1 MIKKCKVGFVAVL
14 LAFCQTALAKSDMP
28 DFRTLVKNNAKTVVQ
43 IDTVTEEKPVAT
55 QGYGGQEIPDLFR
68 YFFEGPNG
76 MMPQPRMQP
85 QPKPR
90 RGRASGS
97 GFIIENDGYI
107 MTNAHVVKDTET
119 ITVTMTDQKEYD
131 AELIGLDVKSDIAV
145 IKIDA
150 KNLPTAKVG
159 NSDDVEVG
167 EWVLAIGSPFGFEYT
182 ATKGIIS
189 AVSRSLPDGQ
199 YVPFIQTDAAVNPG
213 NSGGPLFNLDGE
225 VIGVNTLIYSRSGGF
240 NGLAFA
246 VPMNTAM
253 DVAEQLRENGS
264 VSRGWL
270 GIGLQQVTQ
279 DLADSFGLDSP
290 TGALVS
296 MVVEGSPAEA
306 GGLQQGDIILAVN
319 DETVISSGD
328 LPPIIGRIRAGTK
341 AKIKVLRNQKEKV
354 LTVEIGELAQD
365 GQVSQGKSSS
375 SRNTT
380 FGFDVVD
387 IPENVAAKYD
397 LGYGVM
403 VKGVARNSLAA
414 KQGFAA
420 GDVIL
425 SINQRKVKD
434 RKTFNALIKDL
445 EKNKVHAFLVKRRD
459 NTRFVPF
466 EVR

>member
-1 MIKKCKVGFVAVL
+1 MIKKCKVGFVAVVFML
-14 LAFCQTALAKSDMP
+14 CQTALAKSEMP

-43 IDTVTEEKPVAT
+43 IDTVTEEQPVAM
-55 QGYGGQEIPDLFR
+55 QGYGGQGIPDIFK

-76 MMPQPRMQP
+76 MMPQPRTQP
-85 QPKPR
+85 QPR

-97 GFIIENDGYI
+97 GFVIEKDGYI
-107 MTNAHVVKDTET
+107 MTNAHVVKDAET

-145 IKIDA
+145 IKVDA
-150 KNLPTAKVG
+150 KNLPTAKIG
-159 NSDDVEVG
+159 DSDKVEVG

-182 ATKGIIS
+182 ATKGIVS

-213 NSGGPLFNLDGE
+213 NSGGPLFNLKGK

-279 DLADSFGLDSP
+279 DLADSFGLDLP

-306 GGLQQGDIILAVN
+306 GGLQQGDIILSVN
-319 DETVISSGD
+319 DEAVVDSGD
-328 LPPIIGRIRAGTK
+328 LPPIIGQLRAGTK
-341 AKIKVLRNQKEKV
+341 AKITVLRNQKEKV

-365 GQVSQGKSSS
+365 GNVSQGKSSS
-375 SRNTT
+375 SRNTK

-387 IPENVAAKYD
+387 IPKNVAEKYD
-397 LGYGVM
+397 LAYGVM

-420 GDVIL
+420 GDLIL
-425 SINQRKVKD
+425 SINQRKVTDK
-434 RKTFNALIKDL
+434 KSFHQLMSGL